1 MTDPTIPIGHRDGVA
16 LMEYLRNVGLEP
28 DESFLQEGLK
38 RLAQTMIELEAA
50 RQIGAGCYERTPER
64 KTYRNGH
71 RERVWETRVGEIPL
85 RIPKVRDG
93 TYFPSLLEPRRRSEK
108 ALLAV
113 VQQAYVE
120 GVSTRRVDDLLQ
132 ALGLTGIDKSR
143 VSRICK
149 ELDEVVE
156 PFRNRPLE
164 GQYPFVW
171 LDALYL
177 KVRHNHRIV
186 SQALVIA
193 TGVRESGEREVLGF
207 ALGASEEEAFWLDF
221 LPAGH
226 RDGVRSLMR
235 RGLKGVQLVTSDA
248 HEGLKRALGKV
259 LAGVTWQR
267 CRVHFTL
274 APHCVRRSAGVRNL
288 LAHVPRGDKSMVAA
302 ALRTIFAQ
310 QDRQA
315 AGVQLAEVV
324 QAMQRRWPKAAELLA
339 QAEDDIL
346 AYMAFPA
353 ELWTRIYSTN
363 PLERL
368 NKEVKRRTNV
378 VGVFPDGGSVMRLVG
393 AVLLEIA
400 DEWQVGRR
408 YFSLETMA
416 RLIEPQPLMV
426 SEPVSFHLA
435 PVH

>member
-1 MTDPTIPIGHRDGVA
+1 LAIHLKEDTMTDPTMA
-16 LMEYLRNVGLEP
+16 LMDYLRNMGVEP
-28 DESFLQEGLK
+28 DEGFLQEALQ
-38 RLAQTMIELEAA
+38 RLTQTVLELEAA
-50 RQIGAGCYERTPER
+50 KQIGAGHYERTPER

-71 RERVWETRVGEIPL
+71 RDRVWETRVGEIPL

-93 TYFPSLLEPRRRSEK
+93 SYFPSLLEPRRRSEK

-156 PFRNRPLE
+156 RFRSRPLE

-177 KVRHNHRIV
+177 KVRDNHRIV

-221 LPAGH
+221 L
-226 RDGVRSLMR
+226 RSLVR
-235 RGLKGVQLVTSDA
+235 RGLNGVQLVTSDA
-248 HEGLKRALGKV
+248 HEGLKAALGKV
-259 LAGVTWQR
+259 LIGASWQR
-267 CRVHFTL
+267 CRVHFM
-274 APHCVRRSAGVRNL
+274 RNL
-288 LAHVPRGDKSMVAA
+288 LAHVSRGDKSIVAA

-310 QDRQA
+310 PDRQA

-378 VGVFPDGGSVMRLVG
+378 VGVFPDGGSVTRLVG
-393 AVLLEIA
+393 AVLLETS

-408 YFSLETMA
+408 YFSLEAMA
-416 RLIEPQPLMV
+416 KVIGPQPLLV
-426 SEPVSFHLA
+426 AEPVAFHLA

>member
-1 MTDPTIPIGHRDGVA
+1 MADPTIA
-16 LMEYLRNVGLEP
+16 LMDYLRNMGFEP
-28 DESFLQEGLK
+28 DEGFLQEALQ
-38 RLAQTMIELEAA
+38 RLTQTVLELEAA
-50 RQIGAGCYERTPER
+50 KQIGAGHYERTPER
-64 KTYRNGH
+64 RTYRNGH
-71 RERVWETRVGEIPL
+71 RDRVWETRVGEIPL

-93 TYFPSLLEPRRRSEK
+93 SYFPSLLEPRRRSEK

-156 PFRNRPLE
+156 RFRSRPLE

-177 KVRHNHRIV
+177 KVRDNHRIV

-221 LPAGH
+221 L
-226 RDGVRSLMR
+226 RSLVR
-235 RGLKGVQLVTSDA
+235 RGLNGVQLVTSDA
-248 HEGLKRALGKV
+248 HEGLKAALGKV
-259 LAGVTWQR
+259 LIGASWQR
-267 CRVHFTL
+267 CRVHFM
-274 APHCVRRSAGVRNL
+274 RNL
-288 LAHVPRGDKSMVAA
+288 LAHVSRGDKSVVAA

-310 QDRQA
+310 PDRQA
-315 AGVQLAEVV
+315 AGIQVAEVV

-339 QAEDDIL
+339 EAENDIL
-346 AYMAFPA
+346 AYMAFPP

-378 VGVFPDGGSVMRLVG
+378 VGVFPDGGSVTRLVG
-393 AVLLEIA
+393 AVLLETS

-408 YFSLETMA
+408 YFSLEAMA
-416 RLIEPQPLMV
+416 KVIGPQPLLV
-426 SEPVSFHLA
+426 AEPVAFHLA